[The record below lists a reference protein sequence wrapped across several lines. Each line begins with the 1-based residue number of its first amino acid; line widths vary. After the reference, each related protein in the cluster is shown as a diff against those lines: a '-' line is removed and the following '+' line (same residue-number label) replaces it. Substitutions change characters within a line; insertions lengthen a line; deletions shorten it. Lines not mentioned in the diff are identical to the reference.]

1 MTLASS
7 ARAVAG
13 RVVGRSGE
21 DPKGSSP
28 PAGRPRRRLRG
39 RAGWF
44 FVAPAAILFLTFFL
58 YPIVATFVM
67 SLQTREMG
75 QMVFVGLDNYERL
88 LTDPV
93 FHTALFNTLL
103 VLFVQVPIM
112 LVLALLLAVLLNSAL
127 VKARGGFRVIYF
139 LPAVTSLVAYAIVF
153 RILLHTDAG
162 LINQFLG
169 TLGLAEPDWLNRTW
183 SSRVALMASIT
194 WRWTGFNMVIMLAG
208 LQAISNDLYEA
219 AKVDGAGPV
228 DRFLR
233 ITIPMMRPILL
244 FAAVLSTIGTL
255 QLFDE
260 PFILTGGG
268 PSNATLTLVYYL
280 YQQGFQSLNFG
291 YASAIAWFIVLLVA
305 VLAFIQFKTIGRED
319 PT

>member
-1 MTLASS
+1 MTLTSS
-7 ARAVAG
+7 AKAMTE
-13 RVVGRSGE
+13 RVVGRRGE
-21 DPKGSSP
+21 EPTGSSP
-28 PAGRPRRRLRG
+28 RARRRVRLRG

-44 FVAPAAILFLTFFL
+44 FVAPAAIFFLAFFL

-75 QMVFVGLDNYERL
+75 QMVFTGLDNYERL

-112 LVLALLLAVLLNSAL
+112 LGLALLLAVLLNSAL

-162 LINQFLG
+162 LVNQFLG
-169 TLGLAEPDWLNRTW
+169 ALGLPEPDWLNRTW
-183 SSRVALMASIT
+183 SSRASLMASIT